1 MTTATEALFTPVQ
14 YFTALDPYNWRVDNR
29 PLSDL
34 SDNDVTL
41 SEGIET
47 AFHSGKLNSAALGST
62 LRALAGNGRMMGAFT
77 VSGSAL
83 TANILY
89 SVFTLT
95 ANVSGKTVSLVG
107 LQPDLVSF
115 ALTAPAAG
123 YKKLHTIAAKY
134 QSPDLD
140 LPYFDSSLALDGSQ
154 IATGSLEYEVTSSTV
169 ALAGAETYPTPG
181 SGFTEVIRIKV
192 LATDTVID
200 PTNVTY
206 PNFVLEGQA
215 FNYASQTRAGQVLFA
230 NSTDLTAGTSTTKA
244 VSVADLASIVSGIPS
259 IPEASQT
266 AHGTVRYATNA
277 EVIAGTST
285 DRVVTPA
292 DLKGRINAIPASPAG
307 NFVTTTDGL
316 KYGINANLRVP
327 PNYLG
332 PTVDFNTVLTSGKWF
347 CEATGPG
354 LNRPPF
360 SSDGILT
367 VEGSAETAYG
377 AGFWIQ
383 SYVDNTGRTYSRR
396 IYNIVAAFPGNTIFG
411 RWTESFTRYRVVE
424 VSNVTT
430 PPGTVG
436 VGPCLINLTAEDF
449 SHHTMIVVSMYA
461 VSGVNVEIR
470 VAVGE
475 VSKLRLG
482 EMVHIRKFS
491 SGAGNKDVTII
502 DEAFT
507 TTHNPHNVGISPF
520 TNYVMPRNNS
530 TISLVVT
537 KINVSGGGN
546 HTVTLSIVGE
556 MP

>member
-95 ANVSGKTVSLVG
+95 ANVSSKTVSLVG

-154 IATGSLEYEVTSSTV
+154 IATGNLEYEVTSSTV
-169 ALAGAETYPTPG
+169 ALAAAETYPTPG

-192 LATDTVID
+192 LAADTVID

-230 NSTDLTAGTSTTKA
+230 TAQDITEGTSTNKA
-244 VSVADLASIVSGIPS
+244 VAPADIASIVSGVASVPQ
-259 IPEASQT
+259 ASQS
-266 AHGTVRYATNA
+266 AFGTVRYATSA
-277 EVIAGTST
+277 EVTAGTAT

-292 DLKGRINAIPASPAG
+292 NLSKRAYLHGSYQENFDVAPAVYDSNAPTYRQLLDASMDAFKAFGAFYVQIPNGVKILIPPKATYRIVVI
-307 NFVTTTDGL
+307 
-316 KYGINANLRVP
+316 
-327 PNYLG
+327 
-332 PTVDFNTVLTSGKWF
+332 
-347 CEATGPG
+347 
-354 LNRPPF
+354 
-360 SSDGILT
+360 
-367 VEGSAETAYG
+367 G
-377 AGFWIQ
+377 AG
-383 SYVDNTGRTYSRR
+383 G
-396 IYNIVAAFPGNTIFG
+396 G
-411 RWTESFTRYRVVE
+411 
-424 VSNVTT
+424 
-430 PPGTVG
+430 
-436 VGPCLINLTAEDF
+436 
-449 SHHTMIVVSMYA
+449 
-461 VSGVNVEIR
+461 
-470 VAVGE
+470 
-475 VSKLRLG
+475 
-482 EMVHIRKFS
+482 
-491 SGAGNKDVTII
+491 GAGYLTGDGGNGTDSYLT
-502 DEAFT
+502 
-507 TTHNPHNVGISPF
+507 
-520 TNYVMPRNNS
+520 
-530 TISLVVT
+530 
-537 KINVSGGGN
+537 VSGGAEFCRAKGGIGSKQGTGHSVHDTWSPRGRNDISINGDNLPLMIVLSKNDPDLVNLSKVHNYGQGSPRDTSYDGVPNVYTSSEAGHGGVLEFIFKNPNQTDTIELDATVGSGGLKTGGN
-546 HTVTLSIVGE
+546 GTNGHDGVVAVLVAL
-556 MP
+556 

>member
-154 IATGSLEYEVTSSTV
+154 IATGNLEYEVKSSTV
-169 ALAGAETYPTPG
+169 ALAAAETYPVPG

-200 PTNVTY
+200 PTNVNY

-215 FNYASQTRAGQVLFA
+215 FNYASQTRQGQVIFA
-230 NSTDLTAGTSTTKA
+230 NSADIAAGTSTTKA
-244 VSVADLASIVSGIPS
+244 VAVADLAASVSGIPTT
-259 IPEASQT
+259 PQASQST
-266 AHGTVRYATNA
+266 HG
-277 EVIAGTST
+277 
-285 DRVVTPA
+285 
-292 DLKGRINAIPASPAG
+292 
-307 NFVTTTDGL
+307 
-316 KYGINANLRVP
+316 
-327 PNYLG
+327 
-332 PTVDFNTVLTSGKWF
+332 
-347 CEATGPG
+347 
-354 LNRPPF
+354 
-360 SSDGILT
+360 
-367 VEGSAETAYG
+367 
-377 AGFWIQ
+377 
-383 SYVDNTGRTYSRR
+383 
-396 IYNIVAAFPGNTIFG
+396 
-411 RWTESFTRYRVVE
+411 
-424 VSNVTT
+424 
-430 PPGTVG
+430 
-436 VGPCLINLTAEDF
+436 
-449 SHHTMIVVSMYA
+449 
-461 VSGVNVEIR
+461 
-470 VAVGE
+470 
-475 VSKLRLG
+475 
-482 EMVHIRKFS
+482 
-491 SGAGNKDVTII
+491 
-502 DEAFT
+502 
-507 TTHNPHNVGISPF
+507 
-520 TNYVMPRNNS
+520 
-530 TISLVVT
+530 
-537 KINVSGGGN
+537 
-546 HTVTLSIVGE
+546 
-556 MP
+556 

>member
-14 YFTALDPYNWRVDNR
+14 YFTALDPYNWQVDNR

-34 SDNDVTL
+34 EANEVIL

-47 AFHSGKLNSAALGST
+47 AFHAGKLNSAALGST

-169 ALAGAETYPTPG
+169 ALADAETYPTPG

-192 LATDTVID
+192 LAADTVID

-230 NSTDLTAGTSTTKA
+230 TAQDITEGTSTNKA
-244 VSVADLASIVSGIPS
+244 VAPADIASIVSGVASVPQ
-259 IPEASQT
+259 ASQT
-266 AHGTVRYATNA
+266 AHGTVRYATSA

-292 DLKGRINAIPASPAG
+292 DLKGRIDAIPAAASVPYATQSSSGVVIFANTGEITAG
-307 NFVTTTDGL
+307 TSTDRVVTP
-316 KYGINANLRVP
+316 ANLATKAALAGSSTQTFSVANATATEHAINLGQFETNRVRP
-327 PNYLG
+327 GAVIKAQYSEVTGVAMTSPNWQTIMQQTFYCDNYADVRIRVTAHIPFSITNLGGVPTLELVLYETGGGLGTTHDITSCVYHDRDMAGDAMSGVAVLTRELTMSPWSSYPDYILSFIIRSRVSNTTLATATAG
-332 PTVDFNTVLTSGKWF
+332 PTIDSVPSYCTL
-347 CEATGPG
+347 
-354 LNRPPF
+354 L
-360 SSDGILT
+360 
-367 VEGSAETAYG
+367 VEQIKT
-377 AGFWIQ
+377 
-383 SYVDNTGRTYSRR
+383 
-396 IYNIVAAFPGNTIFG
+396 
-411 RWTESFTRYRVVE
+411 
-424 VSNVTT
+424 
-430 PPGTVG
+430 
-436 VGPCLINLTAEDF
+436 
-449 SHHTMIVVSMYA
+449 
-461 VSGVNVEIR
+461 
-470 VAVGE
+470 
-475 VSKLRLG
+475 
-482 EMVHIRKFS
+482 
-491 SGAGNKDVTII
+491 
-502 DEAFT
+502 
-507 TTHNPHNVGISPF
+507 
-520 TNYVMPRNNS
+520 
-530 TISLVVT
+530 
-537 KINVSGGGN
+537 
-546 HTVTLSIVGE
+546 
-556 MP
+556 

>member
-154 IATGSLEYEVTSSTV
+154 IATGNLEYEVKSSTV
-169 ALAGAETYPTPG
+169 ALAAAETYPVPG

-192 LATDTVID
+192 LATDTVIS
-200 PTNVTY
+200 PNNITY

-215 FNYASQTRAGQVLFA
+215 FNYASQTRQGQVIFA
-230 NSTDLTAGTSTTKA
+230 NSADIAAGTSTTKA
-244 VSVADLASIVSGIPS
+244 VAVADLAASVSGIPTT
-259 IPEASQT
+259 PQASQST
-266 AHGTVRYATNA
+266 HGTVRYATST
-277 EVIAGTST
+277 EVIVGTAT

-292 DLKGRINAIPASPAG
+292 DLKDRIDAIPAG
-307 NFVTTTDGL
+307 DFVTTTDGI
-316 KYGINANLRVP
+316 KHGINANLNSAPTLLDTGDDLNDIRHSGTWFVSGSCANKP
-327 PNYLG
+327 PH
-332 PTVDFNTVLTSGKWF
+332 
-347 CEATGPG
+347 A
-354 LNRPPF
+354 
-360 SSDGILT
+360 SDGILT
-367 VEGSAETAYG
+367 VDGHDGASAG
-377 AGFWIQ
+377 GNSFWIQ
-383 SYVDNTGRTYSRR
+383 RYADFQGHQYSRY
-396 IYNIVAAFPGNTIFG
+396 IYSIMLGSIAWRFDPWEEAFTGYRLVLVTVAPSVST
-411 RWTESFTRYRVVE
+411 TVVI
-424 VSNVTT
+424 T
-430 PPGTVG
+430 GD
-436 VGPCLINLTAEDF
+436 DF
-449 SHHTMIVVSMYA
+449 SSHTMFVCHTSAGSNLDFSLNTPSLATVRNGKS
-461 VSGVNVEIR
+461 
-470 VAVGE
+470 
-475 VSKLRLG
+475 
-482 EMVHIRKFS
+482 VHIRWA
-491 SGAGNKDVTII
+491 SGPVAPTVLDTPAKLSPAGDY
-502 DEAFT
+502 
-507 TTHNPHNVGISPF
+507 SLR
-520 TNYVMPRNNS
+520 TNGS
-530 TISLVVT
+530 TISLVRDT
-537 KINVSGGGN
+537 TVSSK
-546 HTVTLSIVGE
+546 VMVIGE